1 MFFAVVAKLKTT
13 RDVPNH
19 SSFLFI
25 LFHLLIMNY
34 QVFSVFPTLATV
46 DSSFVLDWLAVFGY
60 LTLLIIAVFGALFAG
75 SKR

>member
-1 MFFAVVAKLKTT
+1 M
-13 RDVPNH
+13 
-19 SSFLFI
+19 
-25 LFHLLIMNY
+25 
-34 QVFSVFPTLATV
+34 LATV